1 MQSKSIFQTN
11 GRLYSMIIAS
21 ALTMVTLP
29 SFAENNFAVQNVQQD
44 AKVKGQGAGIDPSG
58 MAGF

>member
-29 SFAENNFAVQNVQQD
+29 SFAENNFAVQNVQ
-44 AKVKGQGAGIDPSG
+44 
-58 MAGF
+58 